1 MTVKIVKKLGKLRN
15 DYTEI
20 LYFDQSGNFCEQQD
34 ATHFLMRE
42 HDGEGN
48 VIGQKWGITEKYM
61 EQ

>member
-1 MTVKIVKKLGKLRN
+1 MTVKIVKKLGKKCD

-20 LYFDQSGNFCEQQD
+20 LYFDRLGNFCEQQD

-42 HDGEGN
+42 CDAEGN
-48 VIGQKWGITEKYM
+48 LVSQKWGITPKYT